1 MTRKAKFYM
10 YRNLHTGGFSIKQHG
25 LVYDRGDLFTMD
37 NVEFCV
43 SKPSSKRAK
52 DKHQRNVHAY
62 MVADNY
68 KLHKKG
74 KSIDSVSEVTY
85 NPFKYKQFIR
95 AKTRKPITKAKYAI
109 AVNGKVYVK

>member
-1 MTRKAKFYM
+1 M
-10 YRNLHTGGFSIKQHG
+10 Q
-25 LVYDRGDLFTMD
+25 
-37 NVEFCV
+37 NVEFRV
-43 SKPSSKRAK
+43 SEVSQKRARAEK
-52 DKHQRNVHAY
+52 KRNVHAY